1 MPTHE
6 ELDRLLTDL
15 HQKILSL
22 PRPET
27 WQPVACTRWG
37 ILDEL
42 RTFVHRKT
50 VVVHMLEDLTRREES
65 ELTWLEERLGSYENA
80 GWGNDD
86 GYAPE
91 SGLAGSSD
99 NQFDIEDVPPS
110 A

>member
-6 ELDRLLTDL
+6 ELDRLLSDL
-15 HQKILSL
+15 HQKIVSL

-27 WQPVACTRWG
+27 WQPVACTKWG

-50 VVVHMLEDLTRREES
+50 IVVHMLEDLSSREES
-65 ELTWLEERLGSYENA
+65 ELTWLEKRLGSYEDA
-80 GWGNDD
+80 GWDTDD

-91 SGLAGSSD
+91 SGLAEPLAGKPD
-99 NQFDIEDVPPS
+99 AEDAPPPV
-110 A
+110 